1 MERLSVI
8 VPAYNEEEVL
18 GAFYERLSAVL
29 ERLPCRAEILFV
41 DDGSKD
47 GTAGILARLAERDS
61 RVRVLALSRNFGHQ
75 AALTAGLDHCTGDAA
90 VLIDCDLQDPPELIT
105 DFYAKWREGYQVVFG
120 QRRRLEEGW
129 LKRTVY
135 HSFYRLLHLLANVDI
150 PLDSGDF
157 SLIDRAVVD
166 QLRALP
172 ERTRFLRG
180 LRSWIGLRQV
190 GIEYE
195 RPARH
200 SGESKYS
207 LARLFKLAFDGI
219 VSFSTLPLKAALFLG
234 LVVSTAGFAGV
245 IVLVYLRLIH
255 AFDLPGWTS
264 LMVVVLF
271 LGGIQ
276 LITIGIVGEYIAR
289 IYEEV
294 KFRRNYGQT
303 AAMAAGIEHA
313 NGEVLVTMDGDL
325 QNDPADIAL
334 LLEQIESGYDLVVGW
349 RHNRQDKLLTRKI
362 PSRIANWLIG
372 RVTGVPIRDNGCSLK
387 AFRASLIKR
396 IPLYSEMHRFI
407 PAMASIAGP
416 RVAQIR
422 VRHHA
427 RRWGESKYGLSRIY
441 KVLLDLMVIKTI
453 ASFASRPLRWFALLS
468 LPLFALA
475 FFAFGQTAVD
485 LLMDGTDAI
494 SLPIAG
500 SGVIF
505 LGSALILL
513 CSGALAE
520 LIYAR
525 GDVRDRE
532 FLKLTQTILAARRNP
547 EADGA
552 L

>member
-1 MERLSVI
+1 MQAKPVLSII
-8 VPAYNEEEVL
+8 VPLYNEQESVRPLYDAIVHALAEL
-18 GAFYERLSAVL
+18 GRPFEMV
-29 ERLPCRAEILFV
+29 FV

-47 GTAGILARLAERDS
+47 ETVAVATAIARTDS
-61 RVRVLALSRNFGHQ
+61 R
-75 AALTAGLDHCTGDAA
+75 
-90 VLIDCDLQDPPELIT
+90 
-105 DFYAKWREGYQVVFG
+105 
-120 QRRRLEEGW
+120 
-129 LKRTVY
+129 
-135 HSFYRLLHLLANVDI
+135 
-150 PLDSGDF
+150 
-157 SLIDRAVVD
+157 
-166 QLRALP
+166 LR
-172 ERTRFLRG
+172 
-180 LRSWIGLRQV
+180 I
-190 GIEYE
+190 
-195 RPARH
+195 
-200 SGESKYS
+200 
-207 LARLFKLAFDGI
+207 
-219 VSFSTLPLKAALFLG
+219 
-234 LVVSTAGFAGV
+234 
-245 IVLVYLRLIH
+245 
-255 AFDLPGWTS
+255 
-264 LMVVVLF
+264 
-271 LGGIQ
+271 
-276 LITIGIVGEYIAR
+276 
-289 IYEEV
+289 V

-325 QNDPADIAL
+325 QNDPADIPL
-334 LLEQIESGYDLVVGW
+334 LLEQIDAGFDLVVGW
-349 RHNRQDKLLTRKI
+349 RHNRQDKLVSRKI

-372 RVTGVPIRDNGCSLK
+372 HVTGVPIRDNGCSLK
-387 AFRASLIKR
+387 AFRASVIKS

-427 RRWGESKYGLSRIY
+427 RRFGESKYGLSRIY

-475 FFAFGQTAVD
+475 FLAFGQTVVD
-485 LLMDGTDAI
+485 LVLNGDDAI

-513 CSGALAE
+513 CGGALAE

-532 FLKLTQTILAARRNP
+532 FLRLTQTILARPGNP
-547 EADGA
+547 GTDRA